1 MLPSVRSTLRR
12 PSAPSARRVSSS
24 CPVFTVS
31 NGQLNLNGYR
41 GTVSVYDASGKQV
54 SADHLQAGLYILRAT
69 DGNQSFVQ
77 KVVVR

>member
-1 MLPSVRSTLRR
+1 MPI
-12 PSAPSARRVSSS
+12 
-24 CPVFTVS
+24 FTVS
-31 NGQLNLNGYR
+31 NGQLNLNGFR

-69 DGNQSFVQ
+69 DGHHSFVQ

>member
-1 MLPSVRSTLRR
+1 M
-12 PSAPSARRVSSS
+12 
-24 CPVFTVS
+24 
-31 NGQLNLNGYR
+31 NLNGYR

-54 SADHLQAGLYILRAT
+54 SADHLKAGLYILRAT

>member
-1 MLPSVRSTLRR
+1 MLASVWT
-12 PSAPSARRVSSS
+12 RV
-24 CPVFTVS
+24 
-31 NGQLNLNGYR
+31 
-41 GTVSVYDASGKQV
+41 DASGKQV

>member
-1 MLPSVRSTLRR
+1 M
-12 PSAPSARRVSSS
+12 
-24 CPVFTVS
+24 PVFTVS

-54 SADHLQAGLYILRAT
+54 SADHLKAGLYILRAT